1 MEINYA
7 EFKLSELEDKT
18 FYDFPET
25 YWLLERIRESQVSLL
40 GVWRRSFN
48 FSSSSRINWG
58 MCLIQAKLI

>member
-25 YWLLERIRESQVSLL
+25 YWLLERIRESQISLL
-40 GVWRRSFN
+40 GV
-48 FSSSSRINWG
+48 
-58 MCLIQAKLI
+58 